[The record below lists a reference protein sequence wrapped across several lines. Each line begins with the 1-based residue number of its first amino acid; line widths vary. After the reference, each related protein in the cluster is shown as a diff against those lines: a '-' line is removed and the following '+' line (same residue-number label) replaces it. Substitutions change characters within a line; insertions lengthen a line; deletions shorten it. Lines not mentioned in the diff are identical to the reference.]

1 MNLLVIGYSTTNS
14 IIPKPKAMVKRLNC
28 SKIKKEKK
36 SKIAKNDKAF
46 FTEISPEA
54 IGLVLVLLTLRSK
67 LRSKISLIT
76 QPAER
81 INIDP
86 IKNNPT
92 IFVKLTEWLNLYAR
106 AAPNKQGKNNNQIPI
121 GLFKRERLRYESSI
135 NVVLQIL
142 HRFLLYLPPQGILS

>member
-1 MNLLVIGYSTTNS
+1 MADENTEAKEEIIVKDAVETPAVQETT
-14 IIPKPKAMVKRLNC
+14 A
-28 SKIKKEKK
+28 E
-36 SKIAKNDKAF
+36 D
-46 FTEISPEA
+46 EISPEA
-54 IGLVLVLLTLRSK
+54 IGLFLVLLTLRSK